1 MLNRKEISFLVLF
14 LIVLTGFIDAQ
25 SLATYNFLK
34 LDVDARSSSMAGSFV
49 SMEND
54 ANMIF
59 YNPGG
64 LATLTDKKASIGFFK
79 YLLDINAGNIAYSQ
93 KYKDIGYFG
102 VGVRYINYGSF
113 DKYSDEST
121 PEYLGTFGAN
131 EIAISLGY
139 ANKYKERFNYGANIK
154 FIQSKLDEYSSS
166 AIAVDLG
173 GLIQIP
179 EYRMSIGAS
188 LLNAGTQLSS
198 YMGTREQLPMDLRF
212 GITKRLEHLPLT
224 FNIGLCR
231 LTDDYDKFFERFKN
245 LIIGGEFNINEY
257 VDLRIGYN
265 NQQRQDLKTGTSLG
279 LAGFS
284 AGLGIKYQEKYRLDY
299 SFNSMGKIGS
309 THRVNIGFNLK

>member
-198 YMGTREQLPMDLRF
+198 YMDTREQLPMDLRF